1 MKRLRVLVV
10 DDQGLFREALVRL
23 VSSQTDMEVVGQAAN
38 GKEGVDMARLHRP
51 DIVLLDIR
59 MPVMNGLDATRLIR
73 TELPDTRVLILTVSD
88 AERDVFDA
96 LKNGASGYLLKSI
109 KADTLFRKIRD
120 ISQGETVLSPLL
132 ASRVFEEFARL
143 KRQDETR
150 SGDLS
155 AREKE
160 ILGMV
165 AAGRSNRDIAEE
177 LCLAEATVKRHLHN
191 ILQKLHAHNRAEA
204 AAFGVRS
211 GLVEEPPEKPS
222 P

>member
-1 MKRLRVLVV
+1 
-10 DDQGLFREALVRL
+10 
-23 VSSQTDMEVVGQAAN
+23 MEVVGQASN
-38 GKEGVDMARLHRP
+38 GREAVDLASLHRP

-59 MPVMNGLDATRLIR
+59 MPVMNGLEATRLIKA
-73 TELPDTRVLILTVSD
+73 ELPQTKVLILTVSD
-88 AERDVFDA
+88 AERDLFEA
-96 LKNGASGYLLKSI
+96 LKNGAEGYLLKSI

-120 ISQGETVLSPLL
+120 ISLGETALSPLL
-132 ASRVFEEFARL
+132 ATRVFEEFARL
-143 KRQDETR
+143 KRHDEAR

-155 AREKE
+155 PREKE

-165 AAGRSNRDIAEE
+165 AAGRSNKDIADQ

-191 ILQKLHAHNRAEA
+191 ILQKLQAHNRAEA

-211 GLVEEPPEKPS
+211 GLVAEIPSEPS

>member
-1 MKRLRVLVV
+1 VKQLRILVV

-23 VSSQTDMEVVGQAAN
+23 IASQTDMEVVAQAGN
-38 GKEGVDMARLHRP
+38 GREAVELVRLHHP

-59 MPVMNGLDATRLIR
+59 MPVMNGLEATRLIK
-73 TELPDTRVLILTVSD
+73 TELPQTKVLILTVSD
-88 AERDVFDA
+88 AEKDLFEA
-96 LKNGASGYLLKSI
+96 LKNGAEGYLLKSI

-120 ISQGETVLSPLL
+120 ISMGETALSPIL

-143 KRQDETR
+143 KRHDEAR

-155 AREKE
+155 PREKE
-160 ILGMV
+160 ILDMV
-165 AAGRSNRDIAEE
+165 AAGGSNKDIADH

-204 AAFGVRS
+204 AAFGVRT
-211 GLVEEPPEKPS
+211 GLVDSTRPPS
-222 P
+222 T